1 MVLYTMQFWKL
12 IFELLG
18 CGLGIEPFVTLSH
31 FDLPQTIQHAFAI
44 AIAIATARASS
55 LVSFFLFL
63 FVLVVCDLV
72 RN

>member
-44 AIAIATARASS
+44 AIATARASS